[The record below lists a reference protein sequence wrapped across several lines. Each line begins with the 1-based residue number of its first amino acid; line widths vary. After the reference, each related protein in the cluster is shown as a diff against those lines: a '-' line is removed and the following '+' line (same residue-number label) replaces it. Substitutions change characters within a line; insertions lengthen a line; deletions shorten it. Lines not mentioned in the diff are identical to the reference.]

1 MQVAVPDFPTPDLA
15 APDVTDLGSAAPRP
29 ATGRH
34 ARPDD
39 DAAETWWVEPA
50 SPPLTW
56 ISQPTTTPAEFVER
70 QLLVDRELSSV
81 DLSFPFSASL
91 ADSLHDELFTHR
103 AVRS

>member
-1 MQVAVPDFPTPDLA
+1 MATDVPALDLA
-15 APDVTDLGSAAPRP
+15 APDVAAPGSASPRP

-34 ARPDD
+34 ARPDA

-56 ISQPTTTPAEFVER
+56 ISQPTTAPAEFVER
-70 QLLVDRELSSV
+70 HLLVDRELSSV
-81 DLSFPFSASL
+81 DLSFPFTASL